1 MTWPDQSKAE
11 AQEREHLKVAMPSTA
26 TSLVGLFT
34 GLALGIL
41 IEVGFLEFLAPL
53 AVLIEPLGTVWSRAL
68 QMVVFPLAVASLI
81 GAVASGSL
89 SLGRV
94 VIASLGL
101 FLLLLILGTFFAIA
115 TTVPLLPL
123 IPVTSES
130 IPSFDVAPENETIP
144 LDTPGATSLREW
156 LVSLI
161 PANVLMAA
169 AEGNLAQVLVFAML
183 FALAM
188 SRLPYSQRTHLS
200 GLIASLLQA
209 LLLIVQW
216 ILRVTPIAVF
226 LLALSFSRQRGL
238 EAGGLLGRYVLL
250 ISAVLVA
257 MTLLLY
263 PIAVFAG
270 HLKLGVF
277 SRALFA
283 GQMVAVSTR
292 SSLASAPTLLQ
303 TALTMMPLHKQT
315 IAFSIPFAAS
325 VFKLNRT
332 VSGMVKFLFL
342 AHIYGIDPSMG
353 QIATFAFLNLLTSIG
368 SPGLPGGPGASRL
381 VPAYI
386 VAGIPVE
393 GIVLIEA
400 VDVIPDIFKT
410 LLNTTG
416 YMTVSVILCRLA
428 PSRSEPQPVPE

>member
-303 TALTMMPLHKQT
+303 SALTMMPLHKQT
-315 IAFSIPFAAS
+315 IPSLFQ
-325 VFKLNRT
+325 
-332 VSGMVKFLFL
+332 FLL
-342 AHIYGIDPSMG
+342 RHPYSSSTEPC
-353 QIATFAFLNLLTSIG
+353 
-368 SPGLPGGPGASRL
+368 PGW
-381 VPAYI
+381 
-386 VAGIPVE
+386 
-393 GIVLIEA
+393 
-400 VDVIPDIFKT
+400 
-410 LLNTTG
+410 
-416 YMTVSVILCRLA
+416 
-428 PSRSEPQPVPE
+428 

>member
-216 ILRVTPIAVF
+216 ILRVTPIAV
-226 LLALSFSRQRGL
+226 SFSRQRGL
-238 EAGGLLGRYVLL
+238 EAGGLLGRYDLL

-303 TALTMMPLHKQT
+303 SALTMMPLHKQT

-342 AHIYGIDPSMG
+342 GVCAAGVSDQRGIS
-353 QIATFAFLNLLTSIG
+353 NS
-368 SPGLPGGPGASRL
+368 
-381 VPAYI
+381 
-386 VAGIPVE
+386 
-393 GIVLIEA
+393 
-400 VDVIPDIFKT
+400 
-410 LLNTTG
+410 
-416 YMTVSVILCRLA
+416 
-428 PSRSEPQPVPE
+428 